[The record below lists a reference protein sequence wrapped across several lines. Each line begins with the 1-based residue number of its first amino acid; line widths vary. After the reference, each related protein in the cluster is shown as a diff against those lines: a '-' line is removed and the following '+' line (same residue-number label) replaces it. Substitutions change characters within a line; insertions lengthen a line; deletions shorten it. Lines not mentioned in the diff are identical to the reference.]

1 MHEET
6 RDELDIS
13 VVIPTLG
20 RRDRLARTFHALE
33 KQTVAPGS
41 FEVIVVSDPSGEE
54 TADTAELVSSGY
66 SFRSQHL
73 VAMSAG
79 ASAARNAG
87 WKSASSP
94 IVLFLGDDI
103 LASPQLLEAHL
114 EWHRQRGGP
123 QVGVL
128 GRVRWASEIT
138 TTPFMRW
145 LEYGIQFDYPA
156 IRGDAAS
163 WFNFYT
169 ANVSLPRMS
178 LERVGG
184 FDYLRFPFL
193 YEDLDL
199 GYRLHGL
206 GFRLLYNRRA
216 RGEHLHPTTV
226 ADWRVRM
233 AAVAVAERQWVS
245 RYPEMPAYFYDK
257 FVEAQRQ
264 PTARGRG
271 RKLIRWIPPS
281 FPLLGRKA
289 WRSAD
294 VFYLQQLAPA
304 FLDAWASD
312 EAHPRADTQLPG
324 RHERS
329 P

>member
-1 MHEET
+1 MSI
-6 RDELDIS
+6 DIS

-20 RRDRLARTFHALE
+20 RRDRLVRTFRALE
-33 KQTVAPGS
+33 KQTIPPTS
-41 FEVIVVSDPSGEE
+41 FEVIVASDPSGKE
-54 TADTAELVSSGY
+54 TRDTAELVSRRY
-66 SFRSQHL
+66 SFQARHL
-73 VAMSAG
+73 VASSAG

-87 WKSASSP
+87 WTSASAP

-103 LASPQLLEAHL
+103 LASPRLLEAHL

-128 GRVRWASEIT
+128 GRVQWASEIT

-145 LEYGIQFDYPA
+145 LERGIQFDYPS

-169 ANVSLPRMS
+169 ANISLPRVS

-184 FDYLRFPFL
+184 FDHLHFPFL

-199 GYRLHGL
+199 GYRLHRL
-206 GFRLLYNRRA
+206 GFRLLYNRQA
-216 RGEHLHPTTV
+216 RGEHLHPTTL
-226 ADWRVRM
+226 AEWRARM
-233 AAVAVAERQWVS
+233 AAVATAERQWVS
-245 RYPEMPAYFYDK
+245 RYPEMPAYFHDK
-257 FVEAQRQ
+257 FVEAQRR
-264 PTARGRG
+264 PPARGRG
-271 RKLIRWIPPS
+271 RNLIRWIPPS
-281 FPLLGRKA
+281 LPLLGRKA
-289 WRSAD
+289 WQSAE

-304 FLDAWASD
+304 FLDAW
-312 EAHPRADTQLPG
+312 E
-324 RHERS
+324 S

>member
-1 MHEET
+1 M
-6 RDELDIS
+6 
-13 VVIPTLG
+13 VIPTLG
-20 RRDRLARTFHALE
+20 RRDRLARTLHALE
-33 KQTVAPGS
+33 EQTVAPSS

-54 TADTAELVSSGY
+54 TADTPELVSDGH
-66 SFRSQHL
+66 SFRSQHF
-73 VAMSAG
+73 VASSAG

-87 WKSASSP
+87 WKSASAP

-114 EWHRQRGGP
+114 EWHRQLGGP
-123 QVGVL
+123 HVGVL
-128 GRVRWASEIT
+128 GRVQWASEIT

-145 LEYGIQFDYPA
+145 LEHGVQFDYPS

-169 ANVSLPRMS
+169 ANISLPRVA

-184 FDYLRFPFL
+184 FDHLRFPFL

-199 GYRLHGL
+199 GYRLHRL

-216 RGEHLHPTTV
+216 RGEHLHPTTISE
-226 ADWRVRM
+226 WRGRM
-233 AAVAVAERQWVS
+233 AAVATSERRWVS
-245 RYPEMPAYFYDK
+245 LNPEMPAYFHDK

-264 PTARGRG
+264 PEARGRG
-271 RKLIRWIPPS
+271 RSLIRWIPPS
-281 FPLLGRKA
+281 FPLVGRKA
-289 WRSAD
+289 WRSAE

-304 FLDAWASD
+304 FLGSWASD
-312 EAHPRADTQLPG
+312 DVHAQADTPRPG
-324 RHERS
+324 RREQS
-329 P
+329 L